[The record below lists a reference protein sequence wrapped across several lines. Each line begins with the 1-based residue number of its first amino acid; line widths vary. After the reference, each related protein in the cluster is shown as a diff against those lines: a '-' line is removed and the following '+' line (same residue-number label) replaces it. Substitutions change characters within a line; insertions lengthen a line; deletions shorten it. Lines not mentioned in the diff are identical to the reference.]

1 MALNINDTKFLD
13 IAEIIC
19 EEGLSGI
26 DKAVQIIINGAML
39 IERDRHLKAQRYER
53 TPERVS
59 YANGFKPK
67 QLKIRIGKLQLS
79 VPQTRDGKF
88 YPSFLEQGLRS
99 ERALKISLAEMY
111 IQGVSTRKVNAI
123 LSELCGFEVTSS
135 EVSRAIKELDAQLE
149 SWRKR
154 ELGHYVYLIL
164 DARYEKVRVGACVQ
178 DAAILIAYGINL
190 EGKREVLG
198 VSVAMSEAEVHWRA
212 FFQSMIERKFHGIKM
227 ITSDAHKG
235 LKAAIRAVFPSVPW
249 QRCQFHLQQ
258 NAQAYVPRVSL
269 KKEVASDIR
278 HIFNAPNDSEA
289 NRLLK
294 STISKYEK
302 SAPKLSEW
310 LEVSIPEGLQVFQMP
325 KHHQIKL
332 RTTNLAER
340 VNREIKRR
348 TQVVSIFP
356 SEASCERLIT
366 AILVETADEW
376 LGTDRIYLKMN
387 E

>member
-1 MALNINDTKFLD
+1 MSSWSL
-13 IAEIIC
+13 
-19 EEGLSGI
+19 G
-26 DKAVQIIINGAML
+26 
-39 IERDRHLKAQRYER
+39 ER
-53 TPERVS
+53 
-59 YANGFKPK
+59 
-67 QLKIRIGKLQLS
+67 
-79 VPQTRDGKF
+79 
-88 YPSFLEQGLRS
+88 
-99 ERALKISLAEMY
+99 
-111 IQGVSTRKVNAI
+111 
-123 LSELCGFEVTSS
+123 
-135 EVSRAIKELDAQLE
+135 E
-149 SWRKR
+149 S
-154 ELGHYVYLIL
+154 LGHYVYLIL
-164 DARYEKVRVGACVQ
+164 DARYEKVRVGGCVQ

-198 VSVAMSEAEVHWRA
+198 VSVAMSETQVDWRA

-310 LEVSIPEGLQVFQMP
+310 LEVSIP
-325 KHHQIKL
+325 
-332 RTTNLAER
+332 NA
-340 VNREIKRR
+340 
-348 TQVVSIFP
+348 
-356 SEASCERLIT
+356 
-366 AILVETADEW
+366 
-376 LGTDRIYLKMN
+376 
-387 E
+387 